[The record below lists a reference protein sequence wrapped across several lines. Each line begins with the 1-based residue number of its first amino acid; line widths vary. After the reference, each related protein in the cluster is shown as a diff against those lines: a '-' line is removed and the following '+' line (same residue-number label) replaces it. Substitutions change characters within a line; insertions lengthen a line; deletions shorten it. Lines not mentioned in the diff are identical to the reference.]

1 MSADTSGRR
10 PVPPPKV
17 GKAVLGTPARLS
29 SSSLTLVRLPSAD
42 QTATKSDS
50 CPTEGAVQNKAC
62 PSTAAQDQLHEA
74 SEVNRGQGNG
84 FHTWTLYRGLTYSS
98 LSSFFFSTCTV
109 IVKMLN
115 YIPAAELAVVRFLG
129 ILMFTTPLV
138 MISRMH
144 PLGTEGLRALLVLR
158 GLLGATSLF
167 LRFYAIHHM
176 PIADASVIIFSVPV
190 FVSAL
195 GRIFL
200 KEPCGLFHVVA
211 VLVTLVGLALITK
224 LPLLF
229 GGVSEAGVLQTRGVM
244 AALSSAVFGAS
255 VYIVVRRLRDIHHS
269 VIMFNF
275 AWVAILETGAIAL
288 LTTSLVLP
296 RTAFDSG
303 LLVALGAFSFGG
315 QLLLTRALQ
324 LEQAGPVSM
333 VRSAADIIF
342 VFAWQVAFFGETPDH
357 YTVSG
362 AVLVSTCLLITGLRK
377 CILALPENSDMRA
390 RMAWLLL

>member
-1 MSADTSGRR
+1 
-10 PVPPPKV
+10 
-17 GKAVLGTPARLS
+17 
-29 SSSLTLVRLPSAD
+29 
-42 QTATKSDS
+42 
-50 CPTEGAVQNKAC
+50 
-62 PSTAAQDQLHEA
+62 
-74 SEVNRGQGNG
+74 
-84 FHTWTLYRGLTYSS
+84 
-98 LSSFFFSTCTV
+98 
-109 IVKMLN
+109 
-115 YIPAAELAVVRFLG
+115 
-129 ILMFTTPLV
+129 MFTAPLV

-144 PLGTEGLRALLVLR
+144 PLGTEGVRALLVLR

-195 GRIFL
+195 ARIFL

-229 GGVSEAGVLQTRGVM
+229 GGVSEARFLQSRGVI
-244 AALSSAVFGAS
+244 AALSSTVFGAS

-296 RTAFDSG
+296 RTAFDG
-303 LLVALGAFSFGG
+303 CLLVALGAFSFGG

-342 VFAWQVAFFGETPDH
+342 VFAWQVAFFGEVPDH

-362 AVLVSTCLLITGLRK
+362 AVLVSTCLVFTGLRK
-377 CILALPENSDMRA
+377 WILGLPENSGMRA

>member
-1 MSADTSGRR
+1 MGDVVPQVAQPKAGRGALG
-10 PVPPPKV
+10 PPI
-17 GKAVLGTPARLS
+17 GLS
-29 SSSLTLVRLPSAD
+29 SSSLALVRLPSAD
-42 QTATKSDS
+42 QKA
-50 CPTEGAVQNKAC
+50 TEGGGFPAEAAAQKKAC
-62 PSTAAQDQLHEA
+62 PSTAAQDQLHETN
-74 SEVNRGQGNG
+74 EGDREQGNG
-84 FHTWTLYRGLTYSS
+84 YHTWQLYRGLAYSS

-129 ILMFTTPLV
+129 ILMFTAPLV
-138 MISRMH
+138 MISRAH
-144 PLGTEGLRALLVLR
+144 PLGPEGVRLLLILR

-195 GRIFL
+195 ARIFL
-200 KEPCGLFHVVA
+200 KEPCGLFHLVA

-229 GGVSEAGVLQTRGVM
+229 GGVAEAESLQTRGVV
-244 AALSSAVFGAS
+244 AALSSTVFGAS

-275 AWVAILETGAIAL
+275 AWVAILETGAIGL
-288 LTTSLVLP
+288 LTTPLVLP
-296 RTAFDSG
+296 RTAFDGG
-303 LLVALGAFSFGG
+303 LLFALGAFSFGG

-324 LEQAGPVSM
+324 LEHAGPVSM
-333 VRSAADIIF
+333 VRSATDIIF
-342 VFAWQVAFFGETPDH
+342 VFAWQVAFFGEAPDC

-362 AVLVSTCLLITGLRK
+362 AVLVGTCVLFTGLRK
-377 CILALPENSDMRA
+377 WILSLPENSAMRT
-390 RMAWLLL
+390 RMAWLLS